1 MNEQE
6 KVMQA
11 RAKLKKR
18 FGKTEKAGGMR
29 RKNKASHKPV
39 NNDTKKVK
47 DVVKKLQAQP
57 LPDISDLN
65 LFTNDNEVIQF
76 KNPEV
81 FGSFQ
86 NQTIVVSGVSE
97 RKKIADCLADVVTQ
111 LSPEQLQKL
120 KEDNVIPA
128 EEEKKEEEVKEEK
141 KELANFEDEAKKE

>member
-1 MNEQE
+1 
-6 KVMQA
+6 MQA
-11 RAKLKKR
+11 RAKLKKK
-18 FGKTEKAGGMR
+18 FGKMEKAGGMR
-29 RKNKASHKPV
+29 RKNKATHKPV
-39 NNDTKKVK
+39 SNDTKKVK

-86 NQTIVVSGVSE
+86 NQTIVVSGTSE

-111 LSPEQLQKL
+111 LSPEQLATL
-120 KEDNVIPA
+120 KENNEIT
-128 EEEKKEEEVKEEK
+128 EEAQEKAKEEAKEEK
-141 KELANFEDEAKKE
+141 KDLANFEDEAKKE